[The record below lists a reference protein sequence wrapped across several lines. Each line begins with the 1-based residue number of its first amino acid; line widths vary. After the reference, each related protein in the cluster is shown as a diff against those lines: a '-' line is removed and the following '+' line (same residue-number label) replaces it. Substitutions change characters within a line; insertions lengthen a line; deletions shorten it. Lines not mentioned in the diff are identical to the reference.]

1 MARPRKAVVEY
12 RIYDLPQQFPIIL
25 LDGKD
30 WHISDVK
37 NKRLHFHNCF
47 EIGVCHTDSGTMVFE
62 DAEYHFRAGDVTCV
76 PKHIVHT
83 TFSTKGTK
91 SLWSYL
97 FLDFHR
103 LWGDAVLPQGV
114 FEHNHS
120 NSIDFYHLFNRDE
133 YPRIYFYAI
142 SIIEELR
149 EKKLGYEMIVRSLL
163 HALYCELMR
172 MRDSENLIGGE
183 GTSKVYPFAAA
194 LNYISDNYTS
204 RLYIDDLAKMCNLST
219 THFRR
224 VFLSVMGFTPHYFI
238 NTLRIEKACELLLTT
253 SNSILS
259 ISEIVGFGSISS
271 FNRCFLQ
278 TIGVSP
284 RAYRNSRGV
293 DERPQSRCILPYSGW
308 TQAEDLS
315 PNE

>member
-1 MARPRKAVVEY
+1 MGRPRKAVVEY

-25 LDGKD
+25 LDGKN

-62 DAEYHFRAGDVTCV
+62 NAELYFRAGDVTCI

-83 TFSTKGTK
+83 TYSSKGTK

-103 LWGDAVLPQGV
+103 LLGDAALPQGI
-114 FEHNHS
+114 FENDHS
-120 NSIDFYHLFNRDE
+120 HGMDFYHLFSRGKS
-133 YPRIYFYAI
+133 PRIYSYAI
-142 SIIEELR
+142 SVVEELR
-149 EKKLGYEMIVRSLL
+149 DKKPGYEMVVRSLL
-163 HALYCELMR
+163 HALYYELLR
-172 MRDSENLIGGE
+172 LRASENLKGVTGA
-183 GTSKVYPFAAA
+183 SNVHSLAPA
-194 LNYISDNYTS
+194 LNHIGDNYAS
-204 RLYIDDLAKMCNLST
+204 RLNIDALAKMCNFST

-224 VFLSVMGFTPHYFI
+224 VFLSVMGYTPHYFI
-238 NTLRIEKACELLLTT
+238 NKLRIDNACELLLTT
-253 SNSILS
+253 SDSILF
-259 ISEIVGFGSISS
+259 ISETVGFSSISS

-278 TIGVSP
+278 TMGVSP
-284 RAYRNSRGV
+284 RTYRNARGM
-293 DERPQSRCILPYSGW
+293 DEMPKSRCILPYSGW